1 MYDIIE
7 SFKYYFVLCIIMA
20 EQDNRVIIRLRP
32 EELKAVDELVKKGLN
47 KSEALRIVLGKG
59 LYAIDEEKPQETVEA
74 PVVEK
79 EQEESPDE
87 KLPKVDLP
95 EVPPKKLEEVTSAV
109 LYDTFLEKKKN
120 EVIRGMVKPKSE
132 EQSFFEEIGKKFLL
146 ETLLEAKEFKNATLA
161 EMERLRKELEEMKK
175 REEELLEN
183 KELNQQIISMIK
195 DSVDKITPIITDKL
209 VGGSS
214 QQLVKKGT
222 EKAIETA
229 TDAVEIDTSALE
241 KM

>member
-1 MYDIIE
+1 
-7 SFKYYFVLCIIMA
+7 MA

-47 KSEALRIVLGKG
+47 KSEALRVVLGKG
-59 LYAIDEEKPQETVEA
+59 LYAVEEEKPQGTTEE

-79 EQEESPDE
+79 EQDSEEKVE
-87 KLPKVDLP
+87 LPKVELP

-132 EQSFFEEIGKKFLL
+132 EQSFFEEIGKKFLI
-146 ETLLEAKEFKNATLA
+146 ETLLEAKQFKSATLA

-183 KELNQQIISMIK
+183 KELNQQIIAMIK
-195 DSVDKITPIITDKL
+195 DGFDKIAPVITERL
-209 VGGSS
+209 MGSPS
-214 QQLVKKGT
+214 QQIVKKGA
-222 EKAIETA
+222 EKAVETA
-229 TDAVEIDTSALE
+229 TEAVEIDTSALE